1 MVVESETTENKKK
14 KLKIIFPLT
23 LLFIT
28 IRIRK
33 KINDRNGKI
42 IQVAET
48 LAAVTVPREETTGLS
63 VIKWF
68 YINRSS
74 LNIFEYLCLHNSNK
88 TIVSTKMSLIL
99 RCPKDRSGKKT
110 IILKRKPPH
119 YRFIFSPIEWTYAF
133 GLVTRLLCFIK
144 VTWKWHGKSIANN
157 HKIVKAE
164 EVVRQFKGTVS

>member
-1 MVVESETTENKKK
+1 VKRQKTRKK

-63 VIKWF
+63 VIK
-68 YINRSS
+68 
-74 LNIFEYLCLHNSNK
+74 
-88 TIVSTKMSLIL
+88 
-99 RCPKDRSGKKT
+99 
-110 IILKRKPPH
+110 
-119 YRFIFSPIEWTYAF
+119 
-133 GLVTRLLCFIK
+133 
-144 VTWKWHGKSIANN
+144 
-157 HKIVKAE
+157 
-164 EVVRQFKGTVS
+164 